1 MSRLLAG
8 TAKVC
13 ISPTPEMFPYPG
25 PSYMGPGVKVEGIYQ
40 DIFVR
45 ALVLDNGLDRFLLV
59 SFEES
64 NGTDVLKEKITE
76 TYGIPGDHQIL
87 CQIHNHGGAECS
99 AITKDGRGNPH
110 KGDQPVQQELAQ
122 RIFDLAL
129 EAVGE
134 AIENLR
140 PVKWGYGEGRSYL
153 NVNRDLPNDDGY
165 FTQGE
170 YYDGPSDKTLAVLK
184 LVDDDGNLVAAVLN
198 YCAHAVMTMGARDV
212 DGKMK
217 VSGDFPGFTCDWLE
231 KKNPGAVVLWT
242 SGAAGDQN
250 AIMVYSGEKHY
261 KEVLNGNPVH
271 IPPGYQ
277 YHYAQYMG
285 ERHAVDAQKVLR
297 RIDCHRSSMEIRTAV
312 TDVMIPQQ
320 RPPRNVNF
328 WVNVMMAQN
337 NVTVLERMA
346 PEMVVDGEIV
356 GRKLVECEPTG
367 TSLPCEV
374 QMVVLGDLAIFGV
387 SAELYNR
394 LGSIMKAASP
404 LKNSFVITVT
414 GGHGD
419 RVGYI
424 QDTES
429 NAHQTFQH
437 FGEAYPCDSNSLFR
451 EGVQYL
457 TDQIFC
463 SESE

>member
-1 MSRLLAG
+1 MSRLLTV

-184 LVDDDGNLVAAVLN
+184 LVDDDG
-198 YCAHAVMTMGARDV
+198 T
-212 DGKMK
+212 
-217 VSGDFPGFTCDWLE
+217 W
-231 KKNPGAVVLWT
+231 W
-242 SGAAGDQN
+242 
-250 AIMVYSGEKHY
+250 
-261 KEVLNGNPVH
+261 
-271 IPPGYQ
+271 PP
-277 YHYAQYMG
+277 
-285 ERHAVDAQKVLR
+285 
-297 RIDCHRSSMEIRTAV
+297 CST
-312 TDVMIPQQ
+312 
-320 RPPRNVNF
+320 
-328 WVNVMMAQN
+328 
-337 NVTVLERMA
+337 TV
-346 PEMVVDGEIV
+346 
-356 GRKLVECEPTG
+356 PT
-367 TSLPCEV
+367 
-374 QMVVLGDLAIFGV
+374 
-387 SAELYNR
+387 R
-394 LGSIMKAASP
+394 
-404 LKNSFVITVT
+404 
-414 GGHGD
+414 
-419 RVGYI
+419 
-424 QDTES
+424 
-429 NAHQTFQH
+429 
-437 FGEAYPCDSNSLFR
+437 
-451 EGVQYL
+451 
-457 TDQIFC
+457 
-463 SESE
+463 

>member
-1 MSRLLAG
+1 MGKLRAG

-13 ISPTPEMFPYPG
+13 ISPTADMFPYPG
-25 PSYMGPGVKVEGIYQ
+25 PSYMGPGVQVEGIYQ

-45 ALVLDNGLDRFLLV
+45 TLALDNGTDQFVLV

-64 NGTDVLKEKITE
+64 NGTDALKEKITE
-76 TYGIPGDHQIL
+76 KYGIPGNNQIL
-87 CQIHNHGGAECS
+87 CHIHNHGGAECS
-99 AITKDGRGNPH
+99 AISKDGRGNPH
-110 KGDQPVQQELAQ
+110 KGNHPLQQKLSEL
-122 RIFDLAL
+122 IFDRAL
-129 EAVGE
+129 ESVGI
-134 AIENLR
+134 ALGNMK
-140 PVKWGYGEGRSYL
+140 PVRWGYGEGRSYL
-153 NVNRDLPNDDGY
+153 NVNRDLPNNDGY

-170 YYDGPSDKTLAVLK
+170 YFDGPSDKTLAVLK
-184 LVDDDGNLVAAVLN
+184 LVDDNGNLVAAVLN
-198 YCAHAVMTMGARDV
+198 YCAHAVMTMAARDV

-217 VSGDFPGFTCDWLE
+217 VSGDFPGFACDWLE
-231 KKNPGAVVLWT
+231 KKNPGSVVLWT

-250 AIMVYSGEKHY
+250 AMMVYTGEKHY

-271 IPPGYQ
+271 IPPGFQ

-285 ERHAVDAQKVLR
+285 ERHALDAQRVLN
-297 RIDCHRSSMEIRTAV
+297 RIHCHRSSMEIKTAM
-312 TDVMIPQQ
+312 TDVMIPRQ
-320 RPPRNVNF
+320 RPPKNVNF

-346 PEMVVDGEIV
+346 PELVKDGEIIN
-356 GRKLVECEPTG
+356 RKLVECEPTG
-367 TSLPCEV
+367 TYIPCEM
-374 QMVVLGDLAIFGV
+374 QMVVLGDLALFGV

-394 LGSIMKAASP
+394 LGTIIKESCP

-414 GGHGD
+414 GGHGC

-429 NAHQTFQH
+429 NTHQTFQH
-437 FGEAYPCDSNSLFR
+437 YGEAYPCDSNTLFR

-463 SESE
+463 SEN